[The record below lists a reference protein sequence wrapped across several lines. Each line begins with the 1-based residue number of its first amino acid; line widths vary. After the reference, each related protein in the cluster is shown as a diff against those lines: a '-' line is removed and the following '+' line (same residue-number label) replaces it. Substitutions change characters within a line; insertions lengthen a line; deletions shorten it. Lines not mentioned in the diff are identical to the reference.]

1 MKMVHRDILEPIS
14 QRSFE
19 EVPLETV
26 MFDPTH
32 LCPFNC
38 QGCIERDAMQCSKNS
53 SFSIARAKELLD
65 QMAECR
71 VEALGLYGGEP
82 LHYRAFPEI
91 IEYAAKLR
99 FQKIWIVT
107 NGFYLKEFSIREAII
122 EANTKTKVML
132 RESWNAA
139 TVTTHTQLHDP
150 PYPCFNEI
158 VQSTTDLNEN
168 GVQTGVSFLVERAN
182 HKEIFEAAKLAKE
195 IGCAFFA
202 IRPKT
207 EVHGEH
213 LLTLSYDIR
222 SEILKQEE
230 KSLSLEDENFKVS
243 VPGWYVE
250 YLNSGEPPK
259 TEKAYSRCL
268 VSLFR
273 ITITPPEP
281 GVAALCAYRREVD
294 KFISRLDRP
303 LIEWMKTK
311 RLEVFNRID
320 PRVDCAKVICNQD
333 EMNRA
338 LYKLISGDVEA
349 KALAA

>member
-38 QGCIERDAMQCSKNS
+38 QGCIERKAMQCSKRS
-53 SFSIARAKELLD
+53 SFSLAKAKELLS
-65 QMAECR
+65 QMAKYR
-71 VEALGLYGGEP
+71 VKLGFYGGEP
-82 LHYRAFPEI
+82 LAHSLFPVMLT
-91 IEYAAKLR
+91 YAASLR
-99 FQKIWIVT
+99 FFKIWIVT
-107 NGFYLKEFSIREAII
+107 NGFYLKNPSVREAII
-122 EANTKTKVML
+122 EAHKKTKVIL
-132 RESWNAA
+132 RESWNAG
-139 TVTTHTQLHDP
+139 TVPTHTLLHNP
-150 PYPCFNEI
+150 PYPCFSEI
-158 VQSTTDLNEN
+158 VRYTADLNKS
-168 GVQTGVSFLVERAN
+168 GVRTGVSFLVEEAN
-182 HKEIFEAAKLAKE
+182 HKEIFETAKLAKE
-195 IGCAFFA
+195 CGCAFFA

-250 YLNSGEPPK
+250 YLKSGEPPK
-259 TEKAYSRCL
+259 TEKSYSRCL

-281 GVAALCAYRREVD
+281 GVAALCAYQREVD
-294 KFISRLDRP
+294 KFSSRIDRP

-311 RLEVFNRID
+311 RLEVFNHID
-320 PRVDCAKVICNQD
+320 PSVDCAKVICNQD